1 MVEDVRHSVC
11 IVTYE
16 RAAFLQRCL
25 RSLDG
30 RLHEGTQVVVVDASE
45 RDAGELV
52 LKEFTGAVYLHRPS
66 LAGRMTTSRNE
77 ALSVASG
84 TIISFIDDDV
94 VVSREWQ
101 DALLHAFEDPTV
113 SAVCGRTRNLQ
124 PGEDDYGRPVGR
136 LLPDGTLTEG
146 FASSQPDTVD
156 IDHGIGANMS
166 MRRAALAELGGFR
179 DDYPGTALRED
190 SDVFLRLRS
199 LGRRAVFAPHATV
212 DHLPAPH
219 VKGRRFDLRYKLY
232 ARRNH
237 MVLIA
242 RHAGIASPM
251 LRHWIGREFAQVPRA
266 GGVGRT
272 VQRAGVTALGVA
284 WGALAMTRQACWRPT
299 PPART
304 DVVGRAIR
312 ERLQMNMSS
321 RPPR

>member
-1 MVEDVRHSVC
+1 MAEDVRHSVC

-16 RAAFLQRCL
+16 RVAFLERCL
-25 RSLDG
+25 RSLGG
-30 RLHEGTQVVVVDASE
+30 RLREGTQVVVVDASE
-45 RDAGELV
+45 KDAGALV
-52 LKEFTGAVYLHRPS
+52 RNAFSGAVYLHRPS

-77 ALSVASG
+77 ALGVASG
-84 TIISFIDDDV
+84 AIISFIDDDV
-94 VVSREWQ
+94 VVSAEWQ
-101 DALLHAFEDPTV
+101 GALLDAFGDDYV

-124 PGEDDYGRPVGR
+124 PGEDDYDRPVGR
-136 LLPDGTLTEG
+136 LLPNGTLTEG
-146 FASSQPDTVD
+146 FASLQPDNVE

-166 MRRAALAELGGFR
+166 MRRSALAELGGFR

-190 SDVFLRLRS
+190 TDVFLRLRS
-199 LGRRAVFAPHATV
+199 LGRGAVFAPLASV

-251 LRHWIGREFAQVPRA
+251 LRHWIGHEFAQVPSA
-266 GGVGRT
+266 GGVGRA
-272 VQRAGVTALGVA
+272 VQRAGVTILGVM
-284 WGALAMTRQACWRPT
+284 WGALAMTRQARWRPT

-304 DVVGRAIR
+304 DDVGRDIR
-312 ERLQMNMSS
+312 ERLQMRMSS